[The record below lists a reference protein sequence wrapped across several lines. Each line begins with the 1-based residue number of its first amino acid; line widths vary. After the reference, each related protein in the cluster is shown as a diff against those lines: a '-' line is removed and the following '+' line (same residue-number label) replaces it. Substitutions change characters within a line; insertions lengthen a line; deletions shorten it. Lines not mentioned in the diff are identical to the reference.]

1 MHLAFAPDIGNIPEW
16 MNGNYFM
23 NGPGKFETGDFKVN
37 HLFDGYAMIV
47 KFDIK
52 SDAVKFQSRFIQ
64 SDAFKKFTNHGKP
77 VFQEF
82 GTPGAADP
90 DRNAFGRFVSKFVPL
105 ELTDNVCANFQV
117 IGNELYASSETNFLW
132 LINQDTLET
141 IEKVDISKILGTNVC
156 CSHPH
161 ITPDGTIYNAGSSF
175 GAVMK
180 YNVFKVD
187 PPDNTD
193 KNSNSD
199 SKSLERKGYRKGEVL
214 FTISSKW
221 STCYGYYH
229 SFGMT
234 ENYFILIEQCLTANI
249 PKLVV
254 SQMKGKAIKD
264 CLEWIPNE
272 NTRFILMDRRKGN
285 VSKVKYLAEPFFVLH
300 HINAF
305 EEGDDIVVDLVAYN
319 TAQIL
324 DNLFLD
330 KLKKS
335 DFDLCEG
342 PQIRR
347 YVLPVNVE
355 KVEPSTTNLI
365 KFECDATA
373 VLKKQKQVW
382 LEPSLICKPGFD
394 IPRINYEEYNSR
406 KYKFVYG
413 CCEMGPN
420 VFNHSII
427 KVNMETKSE
436 EVWVGPSENKFL
448 EPIFVKNP
456 NGDAE
461 DDGLLLFLGISLK
474 ENTNHL
480 LMILDAKQMKEVARV
495 DIPSTIFLPFAF
507 HGCYIPRNRN

>member
-1 MHLAFAPDIGNIPEW
+1 MPTGCCVPICNIPEW

-52 SDAVKFQSRFIQ
+52 PDAVKFQSRFIQ

-141 IEKVDISKILGTNVC
+141 IEKERMCVVATLIL
-156 CSHPH
+156 HQ
-161 ITPDGTIYNAGSSF
+161 DGTIYNAGSSF

-199 SKSLERKGYRKGEVL
+199 SESLERKGYRKGEVL

-272 NTRFILMDRRKGN
+272 N
-285 VSKVKYLAEPFFVLH
+285 VKYLAEPFFVLH

-373 VLKKQKQVW
+373 VLKKQKQ
-382 LEPSLICKPGFD
+382 SLDLIYLGLIMKNTTAKNTNLSMD
-394 IPRINYEEYNSR
+394 VVKWVQMS
-406 KYKFVYG
+406 
-413 CCEMGPN
+413 
-420 VFNHSII
+420 SITHL
-427 KVNMETKSE
+427 KK
-436 EVWVGPSENKFL
+436 VWVGPSENKFL